1 MINELA
7 LKKQF
12 FDHYTLDTLP
22 HSIILTGKEGSGKR
36 TLTRYLSDKFNLNLL
51 DISDVLDDELINNIY
66 RNPSPRLYEID
77 LRKITDKAQNVLLK
91 LFEEPSANTF
101 IVLIANDTTGI
112 LPTILNRGKV
122 FNIGIYDKEYLMKFA
137 KEKEIDIPENY
148 FGSIIETPGDIT
160 RIYSNNVNL
169 NAIKDLTDKI
179 INKLSIASYPNTLS
193 IIDKLNFK
201 EEYDKIDVD
210 FFLKVLKFDCL
221 DAYIN
226 GNKKAI
232 NLFNIV
238 NNRLLRLNDSRL
250 NKQILVTNMLTEL
263 WYEVK

>member
-1 MINELA
+1 MINELD
-7 LKKQF
+7 LTKQF

-36 TLTRYLSDKFNLNLL
+36 TLARYLGDKFNLNLL
-51 DISDVLDDELINNIY
+51 DISDVLDEELINNIY
-66 RNPSPRLYEID
+66 RNPSLGLYEID
-77 LRKITDKAQNVLLK
+77 LRKITNKEQNVLLK
-91 LFEEPSANTF
+91 LFEEPPANTF
-101 IVLIANDTTGI
+101 IVLIATDTTVI

-122 FNIGIYDKEYLMKFA
+122 FNIRNYDKEYLIKFA
-137 KEKEIDIPENY
+137 KEKQIDIPENY
-148 FGSIIETPGDIT
+148 FGSIIETPGDIA

-169 NAIKDLTDKI
+169 DAIKELADKI
-179 INKLSIASYPNTLS
+179 VSKLAVASYSNTLS

-201 EEYDKIDVD
+201 DEYDKIDVD

-221 DAYIN
+221 ESYIN

-232 NLFNIV
+232 DLFSIV
-238 NNRLLRLNDSRL
+238 NNTLLCLNDLRL

-263 WYEVK
+263 WCEVR